1 MEWQLRNWNY
11 FTWLS
16 GDHYVEQHVHNL
28 DIMNW
33 VLGAHPVR
41 AVSGLGG
48 RQVRTGVRHGHVFD
62 HFAVE
67 YEYPGDISMFSQAR
81 QINGCQNLVQEA
93 IVGTEGTSNCKDR
106 IQPKDGKRWR
116 FRAKELSPYKLEHEH
131 LVASIRSG
139 NPINEA
145 QAIAESTMTAIIGRE
160 AAYSGQA
167 VEWDEAMQSTD
178 RLGPE
183 EYKFGP
189 LPMDDVAMP
198 GIHQLS

>member
-16 GDHYVEQHVHNL
+16 GDHFVEQHVHNL

-33 VLGAHPVR
+33 VLGSHPIR

-48 RQVRTGVRHGHVFD
+48 RQVRTGDRHGHIFD

-67 YEYPGDISMFSQAR
+67 FEYPGGIRMFSQAR
-81 QINGCQNLVQEA
+81 QINGCQNMVEEA
-93 IVGTEGTSNCKDR
+93 VVGTGGTSNCKDL
-106 IQPKDGKRWR
+106 ILPKDGERWR
-116 FRAKELSPYKLEHEH
+116 FREREPSPYKQEHED
-131 LVASIRSG
+131 LISSIRAG
-139 NPINEA
+139 QPINEA
-145 QAIAESTMTAIIGRE
+145 QAIAEATLTGIMGRE

-167 VEWDEAMQSTD
+167 IEWEKALASEM

-183 EYKFGP
+183 KYEFGP
-189 LPMDDVAMP
+189 YPIPPVAMP
-198 GIHQLS
+198 GAYQFT

>member
-16 GDHYVEQHVHNL
+16 GDHIVEQHVHNL

-48 RQVRTGVRHGHVFD
+48 RQVRVGTRHGHIFD

-67 YEYPGDISMFSQAR
+67 YEYPGGVSMFSQSR
-81 QINGCQNLVQEA
+81 QINGCQNIVEEA
-93 IVGTEGTSNCKDR
+93 VVGTQGTSNCKDR
-106 IQPKDGKRWR
+106 IEPKDGNRWR
-116 FRAKELSPYKLEHEH
+116 FRDREPSPYKLEHED
-131 LVASIRSG
+131 LIASIRAG

-145 QAIAESTMTAIIGRE
+145 QSIAESTMTGIIGRE
-160 AAYSGQA
+160 AVYSGQA
-167 VEWDEAMQSTD
+167 IEWDEAMRSTT
-178 RLGPE
+178 RLGPDTYE
-183 EYKFGP
+183 FGP
-189 LPMDDVAMP
+189 VATPKVAMP
-198 GIHQLS
+198 GLYRFT